1 MPRVTD
7 VIGYIQEPELVDWML
22 RTPKAKREAIRE
34 EAFRIGTAVDLLVQ
48 QDIKDGGYLIPEGDE
63 AIANCMR
70 GWEDFKKAMPEFVRS
85 VSSMQDELIDRENE
99 VTGHPDF
106 LIRRKESWGIVDLK
120 TSSGIRP
127 TYWTQ
132 TAQYSEMVRKHDEP
146 FILKNW
152 EVDAPRFIGV
162 LRLDKKNGAWE
173 YKEIADETVIRY
185 EVEVFRAMLLLYR
198 HGESVR
204 ETLRQQLEKEI
215 LEIT

>member
-22 RTPKAKREAIRE
+22 RTPKAKREAIKE
-34 EAFRIGTAVDLLVQ
+34 EAFRIGTVVDLLVQ
-48 QDIKDGGYLIPEGDE
+48 QDIKDGGYVIPEGDE

-70 GWEDFKKAMPEFVRS
+70 GWEDFKKARPEFVGS
-85 VSSMQDELIDRENE
+85 VAEMQLELEDKESE

-106 LIRRKESWGIVDLK
+106 FIRRANDWGIVDLK

-132 TAQYSEMVRKHDEP
+132 TAEYSELTRNMKR
-146 FILKNW
+146 LTL
-152 EVDAPRFIGV
+152 PRFIGV
-162 LRLDKKNGAWE
+162 LRLDKKDGSWE
-173 YKEIADETVIRY
+173 YKEITDETVIRY
-185 EVEVFRAMLLLYR
+185 EVEVFKAMLLLYR

-204 ETLRQQLEKEI
+204 EVLRQQLEKEI
-215 LEIT
+215 LNVA